1 MFGDPISLK
10 NAVTFVVV
18 VYLID
23 IPKQHV

>member
-1 MFGDPISLK
+1 MFGDPISFK